1 MSSLGFPPGIVNWVR
16 PGLTFG
22 AYGQAKLFA
31 IPVGFSYIICYQT
44 TVWELCAPSWNP
56 ARSLPSVAILSTS
69 SSTVSCCAN
78 CAAEVKTKFCIATN
92 ARCCGQQCV
101 QFSSL
106 VSRVLSP
113 CTPALHIREFP
124 GIAFRKDWIL
134 FFYSL
139 GGWKIAILHGWLGF
153 Q

>member
-1 MSSLGFPPGIVNWVR
+1 MSSLGFPPGMVNWVR

-22 AYGQAKLFA
+22 TYRQAKLFA
-31 IPVGFSYIICYQT
+31 IPVGFSCIICYQT
-44 TVWELCAPSWNP
+44 TVRELCAPSWNR
-56 ARSLPSVAILSTS
+56 ARSLPSVVISSTL

-92 ARCCGQQCV
+92 GRCCGQQCV

-113 CTPALHIREFP
+113 CTAALHIIELSWYCLWM
-124 GIAFRKDWIL
+124 DWGP